1 MNYELF
7 SKQTDVSA
15 SDADADGDGDGK
27 SQHCDA
33 VHLNSATQ
41 RPHTEVAFL
50 VNSTKQKT

>member
-1 MNYELF
+1 ML
-7 SKQTDVSA
+7 SA